1 MAYGHGA
8 IKACLLFRTVACSA
22 LESSRA
28 LFKAGSRATSSV
40 EAFAMRS
47 SYRSPAWYSMTRVCS
62 ATFLDCCVG
71 RHSTQP
77 DRAAGAKL
85 GNLGPHDKITHAV
98 PDEYR
103 VAAARC
109 VIQKDC
115 AYSYRRG
122 DQRSSVAP
130 LVKLTAVTARTHQPV
145 ATSYKA
151 LALLTR
157 NKGTGSDMPS
167 ARTSV
172 RSTKEQ
178 Y

>member
-1 MAYGHGA
+1 M
-8 IKACLLFRTVACSA
+8 
-22 LESSRA
+22 
-28 LFKAGSRATSSV
+28 
-40 EAFAMRS
+40 
-47 SYRSPAWYSMTRVCS
+47 
-62 ATFLDCCVG
+62 
-71 RHSTQP
+71 
-77 DRAAGAKL
+77 
-85 GNLGPHDKITHAV
+85 THAE

-115 AYSYRRG
+115 AYSCRRG

-130 LVKLTAVTARTHQPV
+130 LVKLIAVTARTHQPV

-167 ARTSV
+167 ARIVGAQYKRTLLVAPLTAFSDSATTEAQYSAWNNGHISRERSV
-172 RSTKEQ
+172 RNVRKGYLLMKLSGAQ
-178 Y
+178 SLRFCPVDARGR